1 MSGSAYHQEVIQLD
15 DQTIR
20 ADCGPMRLTIQ
31 TFKTGRPRL
40 DLSRRAARVS
50 FTYLDRIARFRKALS
65 RPACR
70 ITAVP
75 DDELARQMLD
85 SVRSIDDDDL
95 TPMAAVA
102 GTIADAVAD
111 WIGRH
116 NVSKVVVNNGGDI
129 AIRLS
134 DNESATIGVRPSIQ
148 RPDVTHVLRLD
159 NTRGNWGVTTSGFGG
174 RSFTRGI
181 ASAVTVLADRASMA
195 DAAAT
200 AIANACTVEDTAIV
214 RLPARQIDP
223 GTDIPDID
231 VTVDIGP
238 LDPQKKEA
246 ALAFALIKADTL
258 VQKETIIGAL
268 IAIDE
273 QVVTTPGLGPFI
285 CSPGNTSHNHQTVLP
300 KHP

>member
-1 MSGSAYHQEVIQLD
+1 MSASTYHQEIIRLD
-15 DQTIR
+15 DLTIR

-31 TFKTGRPRL
+31 AFKAGRPQL
-40 DLSRRAARVS
+40 DLARRAARVS
-50 FTYLDRIARFRKALS
+50 FTYLARIARLRKELS
-65 RPACR
+65 RPAGC

-75 DDELARQMLD
+75 DDTLVRQMID
-85 SVRSIDDDDL
+85 SVRSIGDEDL

-111 WIGRH
+111 WIERH
-116 NVSKVVVNNGGDI
+116 KVSKVVVNNGGDI

-134 DNESATIGVRPSIQ
+134 DHESVTVGVRPRIQ
-148 RPDVTHVLRLD
+148 RPDVTHLLRL
-159 NTRGNWGVTTSGFGG
+159 NSTRRAWGVTTSGFGG

-181 ASAVTVLADRASMA
+181 ASAVTVLAGRASMA

-200 AIANACTVEDTAIV
+200 AIANACTVKDAAIV
-214 RLPARQIDP
+214 RQAARQIDP

-246 ALAFALIKADTL
+246 ALARALIKADTL
-258 VQKETIIGAL
+258 VQRKTIIGAL
-268 IAIDE
+268 MAIDA
-273 QVVTTPGLGPFI
+273 QVVTTPGLGRFI
-285 CSPGNTSHNHQTVLP
+285 SPVGGPSRNH
-300 KHP
+300 